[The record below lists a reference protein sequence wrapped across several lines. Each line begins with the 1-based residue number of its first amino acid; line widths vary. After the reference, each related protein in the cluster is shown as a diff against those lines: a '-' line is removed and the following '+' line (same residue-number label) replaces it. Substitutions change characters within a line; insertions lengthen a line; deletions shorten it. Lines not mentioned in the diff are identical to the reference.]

1 MVEDERPCPDRRRVE
16 SDVVQLAFLRQEMRR
31 QHCLIVFGNERRV
44 RLGKVDD
51 RGSVIRRVQASDEP
65 VWVTKGHVVVGVD
78 VCTLR
83 EGNVTAGERSAVL
96 PVYSTP
102 QFVDDRATV
111 GADPAVLPR
120 RHDCGEDRLY
130 RPVEFR
136 AGK

>member
-16 SDVVQLAFLRQEMRR
+16 SDVVQLAFRRQEMRR

-102 QFVDDRATV
+102 VCRRSCDRR
-111 GADPAVLPR
+111 G
-120 RHDCGEDRLY
+120 
-130 RPVEFR
+130 
-136 AGK
+136 